1 MEFKDYAE
9 LMAMENGGYGR
20 HHNRNWG
27 ITTAVWVIAAVI
39 VLAFIFWGWQKG
51 CSEKQDTAVAVARL
65 EGKIQPLE
73 TAVTAQG
80 NNLYSLNG
88 VTSATVQGV
97 KDLKETTNNA
107 LFELNDE
114 IFYNPSRRGRGS
126 GGCGC
131 GCGNREFR
139 QSSTYNLASTQVTVD
154 ETCRN

>member
-9 LMAMENGGYGR
+9 LKALENDRYDHRYHGKG
-20 HHNRNWG
+20 WSLA
-27 ITTAVWVIAAVI
+27 TAVWVIAAVI

-51 CSEKQDTAVAVARL
+51 CSEKMQIAVGMAKLDGRVDAIEPVVA
-65 EGKIQPLE
+65 
-73 TAVTAQG
+73 AHG

-97 KDLKETTNNA
+97 KDIKENTYNQ
-107 LFELNDE
+107 LFQLNDE
-114 IFYNPSRRGRGS
+114 IFYNPSRRGRS
-126 GGCGC
+126 GC

-154 ETCRN
+154 ESCRN

>member
-1 MEFKDYAE
+1 MDFKDYAE
-9 LMAMENGGYGR
+9 FKALENDKYDHR
-20 HHNRNWG
+20 HGKGWSLA
-27 ITTAVWVIAAVI
+27 TAVWVIAAVI

-65 EGKIQPLE
+65 EGKIAPIE

-80 NNLYSLNG
+80 NNLYKLNG
-88 VTSATVQGV
+88 VVSATVQGV
-97 KDLKETTNNA
+97 GDMKENTDFAINRLEHQV
-107 LFELNDE
+107 LFSGR
-114 IFYNPSRRGRGS
+114 SRD
-126 GGCGC
+126 CGC